1 MNHVYRIFVGLWILE
16 SAYVYSQGDKIYELL
31 KSNSNCWP
39 NINLLC
45 TMEHIIFILQ
55 KKIELTKS
63 NGYMMYDIKEL
74 WEGKR
79 TNKKQHR

>member
-1 MNHVYRIFVGLWILE
+1 
-16 SAYVYSQGDKIYELL
+16 
-31 KSNSNCWP
+31 
-39 NINLLC
+39 
-45 TMEHIIFILQ
+45 MEHIIFILQ

-79 TNKKQHR
+79 TIKKQHRGE